1 MHRFTVV
8 ILFLSSMFVAT
19 SASAAFDER
28 FKRDA
33 VDSHAEDMARMLKLH
48 NELKSMAELKVKLK
62 GQRRSDQVWWR
73 LEKF

>member
-1 MHRFTVV
+1 
-8 ILFLSSMFVAT
+8 
-19 SASAAFDER
+19 
-28 FKRDA
+28 
-33 VDSHAEDMARMLKLH
+33 MLKLH